1 MTLDPIKLMI
11 SIGHLS
17 EQVGGSTSFTKD
29 QASLGADVERVSLP
43 CDDWISGP
51 HLLGPHA
58 SKEEAAQAL
67 QALLPEL

>member
-1 MTLDPIKLMI
+1 MI

-17 EQVGGSTSFTKD
+17 EQVRGSTSLTKD
-29 QASLGADVERVSLP
+29 QASLGADVERR
-43 CDDWISGP
+43 ISHVMAGIHGP

>member
-1 MTLDPIKLMI
+1 MI

-17 EQVGGSTSFTKD
+17 EQVGGSISFTKD

-43 CDDWISGP
+43 CDGWISGP
-51 HLLGPHA
+51 HLLGPHT

>member
-1 MTLDPIKLMI
+1 MI